1 MIAVDRVLVR
11 AMPGASRRLWV
22 GTFWGGTQQ
31 EIIGYGD
38 VVQPRPRGDGVVWF
52 TIGLARQQRHLSLY
66 VEAVDDG
73 RYLAHQYA
81 DQLGKVKVGSA
92 SVTFRRLDDL
102 DLDVLG
108 RLAAHAHRITC
119 G

>member
-38 VVQPRPRGDGVVWF
+38 VVQPRPRGDGV
-52 TIGLARQQRHLSLY
+52 A
-66 VEAVDDG
+66 
-73 RYLAHQYA
+73 
-81 DQLGKVKVGSA
+81 
-92 SVTFRRLDDL
+92 
-102 DLDVLG
+102 
-108 RLAAHAHRITC
+108 
-119 G
+119 